1 MEAEGWKTFIK
12 TGQVKDYLDYRQY
25 TQQVTN
31 REETAES
38 VRGETGNGP
47 ECYPD
52 RNGASDN
59 AYW

>member
-1 MEAEGWKTFIK
+1 MEADGWKTFMM
-12 TGQVKDYLDYRQY
+12 TGQVRDYLDYRQRDC
-25 TQQVTN
+25 V
-31 REETAES
+31 REQTAES
-38 VRGETGNGP
+38 VRGESKNGA